1 MPIKT
6 VKQEFIRNKTTNMP
20 LSRNENKRKKQLA
33 NLEKGKFKKGEVG
46 NPKGRPPKTMSM
58 FVEEMKEKGYEV
70 PSSQTIAESFLYIA
84 TLPEDELKTILADKS
99 RPMMQRIV
107 AKGILDKKGIDILE
121 RVVDRAYGKI
131 QRIDLTSKGE
141 QIKQPEPLQV
151 HVVTNTEE
159 YNKVLAEI
167 QAEKQRK
174 DAQPDKE

>member
-1 MPIKT
+1 
-6 VKQEFIRNKTTNMP
+6 MP
-20 LSRNENKRKKQLA
+20 LSKNENKRQKQLA
-33 NLEKGKFKKGEVG
+33 NLEKGKFKKGKIT
-46 NPKGRPPKTMSM
+46 NPKGRPPKPRTMTT
-58 FVEEMKEKGYEV
+58 FIAEMKEKGYEV
-70 PSSQTIAESFLYIA
+70 PTAQTIAESFLYIA
-84 TLPEDELKTILADKS
+84 TLPEDELKAVLADKT

-107 AKGILDKKGIDILE
+107 AKGILDKKGMDILE

-151 HVVTNTEE
+151 HVVTNTDE

>member
-1 MPIKT
+1 
-6 VKQEFIRNKTTNMP
+6 MP
-20 LSRNENKRKKQLA
+20 LSRNENKRKRQLD
-33 NLEKGKFKKGEVG
+33 NLEKGKFKKGEVT
-46 NPKGRPPKTMSM
+46 NPKGRPPKPKTMSL
-58 FVEEMKEKGYEV
+58 FIEEMKEKGYEV
-70 PSSQTIAESFLYIA
+70 PSSQIIAESFLYIA
-84 TLPEDELKTILADKS
+84 TLPEDELKAVLADKT

-141 QIKQPEPLQV
+141 QIKQDPLQI
-151 HVVTNTEE
+151 HVISNSEE

-167 QAEKQRK
+167 QKEKERK

>member
-1 MPIKT
+1 
-6 VKQEFIRNKTTNMP
+6 MP
-20 LSRNENKRKKQLA
+20 LSRNENKRKRQLD
-33 NLEKGKFKKGEVG
+33 NLEKGKFKKGEVT
-46 NPKGRPPKTMSM
+46 NPKGRPPKPKTMSL
-58 FVEEMKEKGYEV
+58 FIEEMKEKGYEV
-70 PSSQTIAESFLYIA
+70 PSSQIIAESFLYIA
-84 TLPEDELKTILADKS
+84 TLPEDELKAVLADKT

-141 QIKQPEPLQV
+141 QIKQDPLQM
-151 HVVTNTEE
+151 HIVTTTEE

-167 QAEKQRK
+167 QKEKERK

>member
-1 MPIKT
+1 
-6 VKQEFIRNKTTNMP
+6 MP
-20 LSRNENKRKKQLA
+20 LSRNEEKRKKQLA
-33 NLEKGKFKKGEVG
+33 NLEKGTFKKGVAS
-46 NPKGRPPKTMSM
+46 NPKGRPPKPKTMSL
-58 FVEEMKEKGYEV
+58 FIEEMKEKGYEV
-70 PSSQTIAESFLYIA
+70 PTAQTIAESFLYIA
-84 TLPEDELKTILADKS
+84 TLPEDELKAVLADKS

-151 HVVTNTEE
+151 HVVTNTDE

-167 QAEKQRK
+167 QKEKERK

>member
-1 MPIKT
+1 MG
-6 VKQEFIRNKTTNMP
+6 
-20 LSRNENKRKKQLA
+20 LSKNESKRKNQLA
-33 NLEKGKFKKGEVG
+33 NLEKGKFKKGDVG
-46 NPKGRPPKTMSM
+46 NPKGRPPKPKTMTM
-58 FVEEMKEKGYEV
+58 FIEEMKEKGYEV

-84 TLPEDELKTILADKS
+84 TLPEDELKAVLADKS

-151 HVVTNTEE
+151 HVVTNTED
-159 YNKVLAEI
+159 YNKTLAEI

-174 DAQPDKE
+174 DAQPDRE

>member
-1 MPIKT
+1 MG
-6 VKQEFIRNKTTNMP
+6 
-20 LSRNENKRKKQLA
+20 LSKNESKRKNQLA
-33 NLEKGKFKKGEVG
+33 NLEKGKFKKGDVG
-46 NPKGRPPKTMSM
+46 NPKGRPPKPKTMTM
-58 FVEEMKEKGYEV
+58 FIEEMKEKGYEV

-84 TLPEDELKTILADKS
+84 TLPEDELKAVLADKS

-151 HVVTNTEE
+151 HVVTNTED
-159 YNKVLAEI
+159 YNKILAEI

-174 DAQPDKE
+174 DAQPDRE

>member
-1 MPIKT
+1 MKG
-6 VKQEFIRNKTTNMP
+6 KYKEEGEQMA
-20 LSRNENKRKKQLA
+20 LSKNESKRKKQLA
-33 NLEKGKFKKGEVG
+33 NLEKGKFKKGEVT
-46 NPKGRPPKTMSM
+46 NPKGRPPKPKTMSL
-58 FVEEMKEKGYEV
+58 FIEEMKEKGYEV
-70 PSSQTIAESFLYIA
+70 PSSQIIAESFLYIA
-84 TLPEDELKTILADKS
+84 TLPEDELKAVLADKT

-141 QIKQPEPLQV
+141 QIKQDPLQV
-151 HVVTNTEE
+151 HIVTTTEE

-167 QAEKQRK
+167 QKEKERK

>member
-1 MPIKT
+1 
-6 VKQEFIRNKTTNMP
+6 MP
-20 LSRNENKRKKQLA
+20 LSRNENKRKRQLD
-33 NLEKGKFKKGEVG
+33 NLEKGKFRKGEVT
-46 NPKGRPPKTMSM
+46 NPKGRPPKPKTMSL
-58 FVEEMKEKGYEV
+58 FIEEMKEKGYEV
-70 PSSQTIAESFLYIA
+70 PSSQIIAESFLYIA
-84 TLPEDELKTILADKS
+84 TLPEDELKAVLADKT

-141 QIKQPEPLQV
+141 QIKQDPLQV
-151 HVVTNTEE
+151 HIVTTTEE

-167 QAEKQRK
+167 QKEKERK